1 MSGLD
6 SFHAQYVASRRV
18 RVLAHELAQVCP
30 KDATVLDVGCG
41 DGRITQNLNQ
51 LRPDL
56 TIRGLDTLVR
66 PDAVIDVSRFDGKK
80 IAEEDNQV
88 DVVMMVDVLH
98 HSEDPENLLSE
109 ARRVARHALIIK
121 DHLRNGLLAEAT
133 LRFMDRVGN
142 ARYGVALPY
151 AYWSEGEWRQHWAT
165 HRLEVD
171 VFKSDLNLYA
181 KPLSWIFDRKLH
193 FLARLGIAKKLS

>member
-1 MSGLD
+1 MSRLD

-18 RVLAHELAQVCP
+18 LVLAHELAQICP
-30 KDATVLDVGCG
+30 QDATVLDVGCG
-41 DGRITQNLNQ
+41 DGRVAQNLNT

-56 TIRGLDTLVR
+56 QIRGVDPLIR
-66 PDAVIDVSRFDGKK
+66 PNAVIDVSHFDGKK
-80 IAEEDNQV
+80 IAEKDNQV

-98 HSEDPENLLSE
+98 HSEDPGNLLSE

-121 DHLRNGLLAEAT
+121 DHRRDGFLAEAT

-151 AYWSEGEWRQHWAT
+151 AYWSEEEWRHHWAT
-165 HRLEVD
+165 NRLEVD
-171 VFKSDLNLYA
+171 VFKTDLNLYA
-181 KPLSWIFDRKLH
+181 TPLNWIFDRKLH
-193 FLARLGIAKKLS
+193 FLARLGMTEKVS